1 MTAPLRRPRLRPAA
15 YPVAFAAG
23 AVLGTFWDRLH
34 VASGALSYS
43 DYGIAGQPWWIP
55 LEFGAAF
62 AAGVAVFT
70 LLGDPAPRPE
80 SPRIAAIEVLWLTA
94 IYAMT
99 AFFDQMPWLLA
110 AMLVVTLAVR
120 ARDLI
125 PIAAGSPIPV
135 AMLVV
140 GGPLFEA
147 MLLTSGVDV
156 YRTSQIGPLPVWLP
170 LLWMNG
176 VLLMARFSEALL
188 WRFGVRRIAEPA
200 TAVITQTD
208 PEPDPPP
215 PADGDDE

>member
-1 MTAPLRRPRLRPAA
+1 MNASTRRPRLRPVA

-34 VASGALSYS
+34 VASGALSYA

-70 LLGDPAPRPE
+70 LLGDPAPRPA

-94 IYAMT
+94 IYATT
-99 AFFDQMPWLLA
+99 AFFDQMPWMLAVVLLA
-110 AMLVVTLAVR
+110 ALAVR
-120 ARDLI
+120 ARDLA

-135 AMLVV
+135 AMLIV

-147 MLLTSGVDV
+147 MLITAGVDV

-188 WRFGVRRIAEPA
+188 WRFGVRRITEPA
-200 TAVITQTD
+200 TAVVTAT
-208 PEPDPPP
+208 DPPP
-215 PADGDDE
+215 EPEPVAEEEL